1 MFAYIFSSLNSFL
14 LIFIELSNMKRAI
27 WTCLLLKL
35 VLTIVLDV
43 TFLSSL
49 SFSLQLGVKGAAY
62 TNIITEATNSLV
74 YILFMLSALRN
85 DWSPNWNFD
94 WIREWFRVGFF
105 SGLDSLVRNL
115 VYMLVILRS
124 MNLLYESGLYWTT
137 NTFIWSYILLP
148 FTPLSEVLRLDI
160 SRGTI

>member
-1 MFAYIFSSLNSFL
+1 MGAFPSCFYFFFNPS
-14 LIFIELSNMKRAI
+14 LSNLRISENPACGKIRFFWKNI
-27 WTCLLLKL
+27 YPW
-35 VLTIVLDV
+35 
-43 TFLSSL
+43 
-49 SFSLQLGVKGAAY
+49 VKGVAY

-85 DWSPNWNFD
+85 DWSPSWNFD
-94 WIREWFRVGFF
+94 WIRELFRVGFF

-124 MNLLYESGLYWTT
+124 MNLLSESGLYWTT

>member
-1 MFAYIFSSLNSFL
+1 MSKDRVFLEEYITYP
-14 LIFIELSNMKRAI
+14 
-27 WTCLLLKL
+27 W
-35 VLTIVLDV
+35 
-43 TFLSSL
+43 
-49 SFSLQLGVKGAAY
+49 VKGVAY

-85 DWSPNWNFD
+85 DWSPSWNFD

-124 MNLLYESGLYWTT
+124 MNLLSESGLYWTT

-160 SRGTI
+160 SRGII